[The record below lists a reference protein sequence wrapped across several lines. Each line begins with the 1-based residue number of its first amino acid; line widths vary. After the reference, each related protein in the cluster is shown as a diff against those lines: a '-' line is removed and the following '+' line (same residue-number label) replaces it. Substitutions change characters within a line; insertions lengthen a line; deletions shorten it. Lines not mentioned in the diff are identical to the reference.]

1 MSQIEYELLLNT
13 PKDTLIKCLKSEH
26 FYEKYID
33 RYVEFQIRTYDS
45 LETNNYSID
54 NPFPSYISRKQ
65 FLESDLFENIPNFQ
79 IIAEYNYS
87 DGFARTLYH
96 NELHENFVVKYK
108 IKKIDPFIAASLL
121 NLKGTWT

>member
-13 PKDTLIKCLKSEH
+13 PKDTLIECLKSEH

-33 RYVEFQIRTYDS
+33 RYVEFQIRIYNSDD
-45 LETNNYSID
+45 NPIID

-65 FLESDLFENIPNFQ
+65 FIESDLFENIPNFQ

-96 NELHENFVVKYK
+96 NELHEKFVVKYK

-121 NLKGTWT
+121 NLKWTRT